1 MRVSILKPSS
11 LTKQTNRFSL
21 FFGTFDAIVLIAS
34 IYILFPKEQPEL
46 VRTAMQHFQWAV
58 ERFEAMSERNAL
70 ARAALGVLHAI
81 HIRLKKSLNFS
92 PSAAAGPTGAGAGAS
107 GAGASNTNS
116 TLPPRSPLPP
126 PTPAATSDNPSPDA
140 PFGGGGSS
148 ASASV
153 AGGHASSLG
162 SAVTPTTASSSEFYP
177 PGGGGGGGGEGNN
190 GFDWSLPNDFDWSSI
205 QPIFAT
211 GDLVY
216 NDLVGIPDGDGQA
229 VPTQWGGGLGGG
241 GGGVGAQQ
249 PWQFEGDFGNDSV
262 WNLLN
267 QYTPL

>member
-1 MRVSILKPSS
+1 
-11 LTKQTNRFSL
+11 FSL
-21 FFGTFDAIVLIAS
+21 FFGTFDAIVLMAS

-46 VRTAMQHFQWAV
+46 VSPAMQHFQWAV

-81 HIRLKKSLNFS
+81 HIRLKKSLNFTTTAA
-92 PSAAAGPTGAGAGAS
+92 SAASLA
-107 GAGASNTNS
+107 
-116 TLPPRSPLPP
+116 RSPLLPAP
-126 PTPAATSDNPSPDA
+126 PAAGMAGGDSPDGSA
-140 PFGGGGSS
+140 PFGGSSSS
-148 ASASV
+148 AAASV
-153 AGGHASSLG
+153 AGGGPGNSSLG
-162 SAVTPTTASSSEFYP
+162 SAVTPTTAASSDYYSSSSDNTNGTGT
-177 PGGGGGGGGEGNN
+177 GGGGGGG
-190 GFDWSLPNDFDWSSI
+190 FDFNLPSNFDWSSI

-216 NDLVGIPDGDGQA
+216 NDLVGIPDGSEMQ
-229 VPTQWGGGLGGG
+229 TQWGGPL
-241 GGGVGAQQ
+241 GGGVGGAQPQQQ